1 MGGGDLQAPPFTI
14 RNTNPLA
21 RCAVQILGKGEIHMN
36 INEMQAIRDRKQ
48 KKLDA
53 VLVQVFGWWCIIG
66 FSVLIG
72 LAVFDWLTC
81 NP

>member
-1 MGGGDLQAPPFTI
+1 
-14 RNTNPLA
+14 
-21 RCAVQILGKGEIHMN
+21 MN

>member
-1 MGGGDLQAPPFTI
+1 MT
-14 RNTNPLA
+14 
-21 RCAVQILGKGEIHMN
+21 
-36 INEMQAIRDRKQ
+36 EMQAIRDRKQ

-53 VLVQVFGWWCIIG
+53 VLVQVFDWWCIIG